1 MPARFIITH
10 QNGPGQVPDVLSIK
24 IKNEDEGADQGLCEL
39 LTGLGGAIAGAVNGV
54 AGSGFSLA
62 SLACGAL

>member
-1 MPARFIITH
+1 MPEHFIITH
-10 QNGPGQVPDVLSIK
+10 QNGAGNVPDVISLK
-24 IKNEDEGADQGLCEL
+24 IVNEDRSGDSGLCEL
-39 LTGLGGAIAGAVNGV
+39 LTGLGSAIAGAVNGV